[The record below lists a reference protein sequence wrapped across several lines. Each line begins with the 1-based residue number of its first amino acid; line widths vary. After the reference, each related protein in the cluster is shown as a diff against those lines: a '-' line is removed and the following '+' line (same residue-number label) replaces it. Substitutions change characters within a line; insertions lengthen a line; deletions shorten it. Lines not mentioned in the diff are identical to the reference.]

1 MRGKRGFTLRMLH
14 KLNGGSWL
22 LRPSPRLPLHVS
34 WFWQFVA
41 LLWQVAWPLVFVY
54 FAWRGRREPEYR
66 AHRAERL
73 GGVAPT
79 TTRPV
84 WVHAASLGELRGAA
98 PLWHALLQA
107 GYPLFITT
115 LTPAGRREAQAQF
128 AQALGQGQ
136 AQLAYAPLELGW
148 AVRRVVQR
156 VAPRAAIMCEI
167 DSWPIWLR
175 TLRSAGVPLAMA
187 NAQYPARSLARDTR
201 WGGLRSAVYRHYDL
215 VLCKS
220 SAHAARF
227 TQVGCTRVEV
237 TGETRFDLPLPHA
250 QLQAAQPLRAH
261 WATAAGRAV
270 VCLAS
275 TAVAEDEALLA
286 AAQQVNHALTARG
299 VPTPLWLLVPRRPAR
314 FDGAHQAALAYPW
327 RVARRSACLA
337 ADLSWRGPTPLEQ
350 APPPDVLL
358 GDSLGEMHFYLALCD
373 VVVVGDSFVPRGGHN
388 IIEPLAQQ
396 KPVLIGPSVTG
407 IEYPFVEAQAA
418 GVVRQL
424 PDTQALAD
432 ELVTWLTQPQELAQ
446 WRAKVDDFFQQ
457 HRHAT
462 AKHMAVLRTWLP
474 PA

>member
-1 MRGKRGFTLRMLH
+1 MANRKVPLQTFTTI
-14 KLNGGSWL
+14 KLL
-22 LRPSPRLPLHVS
+22 VVF
-34 WFWQFVA
+34 WFFTT
-41 LLWQVAWPLVFVY
+41 PILVCY
-54 FAWRGRREPEYR
+54 FWWRGRHEPEYR
-66 AHRAERL
+66 QNLIERFGRPKTSLHR
-73 GGVAPT
+73 PI
-79 TTRPV
+79 
-84 WVHAASLGELRGAA
+84 WVHAASLGEVRGVA
-98 PLWHALLQA
+98 PLWRALLDEGNQ
-107 GYPLFITT
+107 LFMTT
-115 LTPAGRREAQAQF
+115 LTPAGRQEIQLQFSHQIQA
-128 AQALGQGQ
+128 GQ
-136 AQLAYAPLELGW
+136 AQAAYAPLEIPLAIKGTIRRLSPR
-148 AVRRVVQR
+148 AVLVCESESWPVWLRILNQFQVR
-156 VAPRAAIMCEI
+156 VA
-167 DSWPIWLR
+167 L
-175 TLRSAGVPLAMA
+175 V
-187 NAQYPARSLARDTR
+187 NAKYPARSLARDTR

-299 VPTPLWLLVPRRPAR
+299 VPAPLWLLVPRRPAR

-337 ADLSWRGPTPLEQ
+337 TDLSWRGPTPLEQ
-350 APPPDVLL
+350 AAPPDVLL

-432 ELVTWLTQPQELAQ
+432 ELVRWLTQPQELAQ